1 MSIQDSYKEEK
12 AAAEAPFWTRLR
24 ESFRYFALLAT
35 LGLIIFL
42 VLCFNLYGFPMLMT
56 VLACIGAGVLVN
68 AVGTRFCRLME
79 EKTGVTTEAGP
90 ANMEEPAAEAPP
102 PETAPAAEPAAA
114 GDGGSMGAQL
124 RDMEAA
130 YLRSFGVE
138 PGSGEAGSLFP
149 AGWQD
154 GADIKRMRALLEAID
169 RHVPLAETEVWTR
182 ELSEDA
188 R

>member
-1 MSIQDSYKEEK
+1 MNSKDSYREEK

-42 VLCFNLYGFPMLMT
+42 VLRYNLYGFPMLMT

-79 EKTGVTTEAGP
+79 EKTGVTAASGPEEA
-90 ANMEEPAAEAPP
+90 AEEAPP
-102 PETAPAAEPAAA
+102 PETAAAAEPGAA
-114 GDGGSMGAQL
+114 GDGGGMRAQL

-130 YLRSFGVE
+130 YLRSFGLE
-138 PGSGEAGSLFP
+138 PGSGEAGSMFP

-169 RHVPLAETEVWTR
+169 RHVPVAETEVWTR